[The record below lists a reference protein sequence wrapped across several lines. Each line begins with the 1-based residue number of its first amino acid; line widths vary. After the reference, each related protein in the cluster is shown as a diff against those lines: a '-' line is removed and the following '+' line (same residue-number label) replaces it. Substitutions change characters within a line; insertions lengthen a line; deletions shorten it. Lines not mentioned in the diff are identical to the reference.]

1 VPYEAPYLALLF
13 KAKNGRE
20 KDNADLAGA
29 LPLLER
35 GQRAWLAGAIAR
47 AHPGHGW
54 LERSWARFAGTLGPL
69 GDTLCPGRTI
79 PKLAVT
85 S

>member
-35 GQRAWLAGAIAR
+35 GQRAWLAGTIAR
-47 AHPGHGW
+47 LHPGHAW
-54 LERSWARFAGTLGPL
+54 LERLWARIARTLGPL